1 MGYNMENEEFQNEE
15 VINEIGY
22 LAYIMDTE
30 MTMFERMKIK
40 KSSLY
45 RILGAMTIYSV
56 VMILFANF
64 L

>member
-1 MGYNMENEEFQNEE
+1 MRYDMENEEFQNEE
-15 VINEIGY
+15 FINEIGY

-30 MTMFERMKIK
+30 MTMIERMKIK

-45 RILGAMTIYSV
+45 RIFGAMIIYSV
-56 VMILFANF
+56 VMILFAFF

>member
-1 MGYNMENEEFQNEE
+1 MGYNMENEEINNEK
-15 VINEIGY
+15 IMNEIGY
-22 LAYIMDTE
+22 FAYMMDTE

>member
-1 MGYNMENEEFQNEE
+1 MENEEIKNEKI
-15 VINEIGY
+15 INEIGY

-45 RILGAMTIYSV
+45 RLLAAMNIYLV
-56 VMILFANF
+56 IMILFALF